1 MILFLVYC
9 RSDLADITI
18 WIFSLLLTN
27 YVPIAA
33 CSQVKVMKEGP
44 PTPPVAKTTSS
55 VSKQKPAPKP
65 VSKAVEGPEKPSV
78 KPTQAIETGD
88 GIVAQN
94 NSSRNGLFGL

>member
-18 WIFSLLLTN
+18 LIFSLLLTN
-27 YVPIAA
+27 YIPITT

-65 VSKAVEGPEKPSV
+65 VSKAVEGPEKTSV
-78 KPTQAIETGD
+78 KPTQATETGD

-94 NSSRNGLFGL
+94 NSSRNGLFGS

>member
-1 MILFLVYC
+1 MIPFLVYC
-9 RSDLADITI
+9 RGDLADITI
-18 WIFSLLLTN
+18 WIFSLLLIN
-27 YVPIAA
+27 YIPITT

-44 PTPPVAKTTSS
+44 LTSPVAKTTSS

-65 VSKAVEGPEKPSV
+65 VSKAVDGLEKPSV

>member
-9 RSDLADITI
+9 RSDLADITLL
-18 WIFSLLLTN
+18 IFSLLLTN
-27 YVPIAA
+27 YIPITT

-65 VSKAVEGPEKPSV
+65 VSKAVEGPEKTSV
-78 KPTQAIETGD
+78 KPTQATETGD

-94 NSSRNGLFGL
+94 NSSCNGLFGL